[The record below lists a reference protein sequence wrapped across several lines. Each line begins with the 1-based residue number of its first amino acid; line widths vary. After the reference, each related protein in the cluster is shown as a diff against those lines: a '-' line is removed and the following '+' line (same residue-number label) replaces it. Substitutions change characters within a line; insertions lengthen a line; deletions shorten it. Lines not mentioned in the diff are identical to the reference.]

1 MNKTAVLLM
10 LAASASAQAISFE
23 DTARVLSVEEK
34 TSQTNQR
41 RQVCDDVQ
49 AAPSTSPGI
58 GTLIGAVAG
67 GVLGAQVGKG
77 NGRTAAAATGAVVG
91 ALTGNHLEKGN
102 IGAARNCYQSDD
114 YETRVV
120 GYTVT
125 YDYKGRIFAQL
136 MPTAPTGNT
145 IKVWVNMTAEALR

>member
-1 MNKTAVLLM
+1 MQSKAILLM
-10 LAASASAQAISFE
+10 LAMCTTAQAASFD

-41 RQVCDDVQ
+41 RQVCDDAQ
-49 AAPSTSPGI
+49 AASTTPGV

-77 NGRTAAAATGAVVG
+77 DGRTAAAATGAVVG
-91 ALTGNHLEKGN
+91 ALTGNHLEKGSA
-102 IGAARNCYQSDD
+102 GAGRNCYQSND
-114 YETRVV
+114 YETRVI

-125 YDYKGRIFAQL
+125 YDYNGRVFTQF
-136 MPTAPTGNT
+136 MPAAPTGDML
-145 IKVWVNMTAEALR
+145 KVRVNLTAQSAR

>member
-1 MNKTAVLLM
+1 MQSKAVLLM
-10 LAASASAQAISFE
+10 LAMCATAQAASFD

-41 RQVCDDVQ
+41 RQVCDDAQ
-49 AAPSTSPGI
+49 ATSTTPGV

-91 ALTGNHLEKGN
+91 ALTGNHLEKSTS
-102 IGAARNCYQSDD
+102 GAAVNCYQADD
-114 YETRVV
+114 YVTRVI

-125 YDYKGRIFAQL
+125 YDYNGRVFTQF
-136 MPTAPTGNT
+136 MPAAPTGDT
-145 IKVWVNMTAEALR
+145 LKVRVNLTAQSAR

>member
-1 MNKTAVLLM
+1 MQSKAVLLM
-10 LAASASAQAISFE
+10 LAMCTTAQAASFD

-41 RQVCDDVQ
+41 RQICDDAQ
-49 AAPSTSPGI
+49 ATSTTPGV

-77 NGRTAAAATGAVVG
+77 NGKTAAAATGAVVG
-91 ALTGNHLEKGN
+91 ALTGNHLEKSTS
-102 IGAARNCYQSDD
+102 GAASKCYQADD
-114 YETRVV
+114 FVTRVI

-125 YDYKGRIFAQL
+125 YDYNGRVFTQFMSA
-136 MPTAPTGNT
+136 APTGDT
-145 IKVWVNMTAEALR
+145 IKVKVVLTAQAVR